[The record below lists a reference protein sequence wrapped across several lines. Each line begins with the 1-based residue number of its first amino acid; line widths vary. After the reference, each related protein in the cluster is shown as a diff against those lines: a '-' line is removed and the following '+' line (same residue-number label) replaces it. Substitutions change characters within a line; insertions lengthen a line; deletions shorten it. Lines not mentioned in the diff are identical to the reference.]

1 MPRVSLQDQEEG
13 LTMMPIGPLM
23 IEHRWI
29 ERVIAA
35 LETRLDRRRA
45 EETIDPHFVEQVVD
59 FLRTYADRCH
69 HGKEED
75 ILFRDL
81 EKRDLE
87 PALAATM
94 AELVR
99 DHEWA
104 RATTRRLVAA
114 NADAAGGDRAASSE
128 VVRLLGDLASFYPAH
143 IQKEDDRFF
152 RQVMTYL
159 TASEQAA
166 MLDAFSRFDA
176 SLIHERYR
184 RIAQEL
190 ETG

>member
-1 MPRVSLQDQEEG
+1 MSRVSLQDREEG

-35 LETRLDRRRA
+35 LEARLDRRRA
-45 EETIDPHFVEQVVD
+45 EETLDPLYVEKVVD

-81 EKRDLE
+81 ERRDLE

-114 NADAAGGDRAASSE
+114 NADAARGDRAASAE
-128 VVRLLGDLASFYPAH
+128 VVRLLGELVSFYPFH
-143 IQKEDDRFF
+143 IQKEDHRFF

-166 MLDAFSRFDA
+166 MLDAFSKFDA

-190 ETG
+190 ETD